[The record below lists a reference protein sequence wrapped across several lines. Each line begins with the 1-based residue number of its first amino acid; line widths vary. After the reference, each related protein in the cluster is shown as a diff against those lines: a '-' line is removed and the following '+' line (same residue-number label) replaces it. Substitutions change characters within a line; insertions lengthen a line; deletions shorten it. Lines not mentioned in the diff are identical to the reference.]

1 MPLEEVPTL
10 RTPIRRLAA
19 LTVFVVGVVAACGPG
34 AAGDSPATSD
44 GATSSAGA
52 GGPVELRLGYFPNL
66 THATALAGIKKGI
79 FADALPDNV
88 TLTPMPFNAG
98 PEAVEAIFSG
108 GLDATF
114 IGPNPAINAFS
125 KSKGEAIRIISGAT
139 SGGAYLVV
147 KPEITSADQ
156 LKGKK
161 LATPQL
167 GNTQDV
173 ALRAW
178 LKKQGMSSDAQGGGD
193 VSILPQANSQTLDTF
208 KSGDIDGAWVPEPW
222 ATRLVQ
228 EGGGKVLVDER
239 DLWPNGEYVTT
250 LLVVTPAFLKDHPD
264 VVKAL
269 LTGVVA
275 ANEYVNEQPA
285 EAQTLVN
292 EGIKD
297 VTQKGL
303 PDAVLAAAWP
313 NLTFTVDPIASSLAA
328 SAAEATELGLLE
340 KTDLTGIYDLTLLN
354 EVLKEAGKPEIAVP

>member
-1 MPLEEVPTL
+1 MRE
-10 RTPIRRLAA
+10 PIRRLAA
-19 LTVFVVGVVAACGPG
+19 LAVLVVGAVACGPG
-34 AAGDSPATSD
+34 GAVSSSATSP
-44 GATSSAGA
+44 GASSSVGSTE
-52 GGPVELRLGYFPNL
+52 PVELRLGYFPNL

-108 GLDATF
+108 GLDAAF

-139 SGGAYLVV
+139 AGGAYLVV
-147 KPEITSADQ
+147 KPEISSAAQ

-173 ALRAW
+173 ALRSW
-178 LKKQGMSSDAQGGGD
+178 LKEQGLTSDAQGGGD

-239 DLWPNGEYVTT
+239 DLWPNGGYVTT
-250 LLVVTPAFLKDHPD
+250 QLIVTPTFLKDHPD

-275 ANEYVNEQPA
+275 ANDFVNEQPA
-285 EAQTLVN
+285 EAQALVN

-303 PDAVLAAAWP
+303 SDAVLAAAWP
-313 NLTFTVDPIASSLAA
+313 NLTFTVDPTASSLAT

>member
-1 MPLEEVPTL
+1 L

-19 LTVFVVGVVAACGPG
+19 LTVLALAVVACGPG
-34 AAGDSPATSD
+34 GAGGSGSPATSA
-44 GATSSAGA
+44 GATSSAGS
-52 GGPVELRLGYFPNL
+52 GEPVTLRLGYFPNL

-79 FADALPDNV
+79 FEEALPDNV
-88 TLTPMPFNAG
+88 TLTTTPFNAG

-125 KSKGEAIRIISGAT
+125 KSKGEAIPASPAPPPEART
-139 SGGAYLVV
+139 SWS
-147 KPEITSADQ
+147 KPEITAAAQ

-178 LKKQGMSSDAQGGGD
+178 LKEQGLSSDAQGGGD
-193 VSILPQANSQTLDTF
+193 VSILPQANAQTLDTF
-208 KSGDIDGAWVPEPW
+208 KSGEIDGAWVPEPW

-239 DLWPNGEYVTT
+239 DLWPNGRYVTT
-250 LLVVTPAFLKDHPD
+250 HLVVTPTFLKDHPD

-275 ANEYVNEQPA
+275 ATDFVNEQPA
-285 EAQTLVN
+285 EAQALVN

-303 PDAVLAAAWP
+303 SDAVLAAAWP
-313 NLTFTVDPIASSLAA
+313 NLTFTGDPIASSLST
-328 SAAEATELGLLE
+328 SAAGLPSWGCS
-340 KTDLTGIYDLTLLN
+340 TRPT
-354 EVLKEAGKPEIAVP
+354 